1 MKKEVEIKKIP
12 IEEKKRLIREG
23 KMKWFFPGHV
33 VEQVVICLFIFV
45 IMITL
50 ATLFPPHLGSMADPF
65 NTPDHIKPEWYF
77 LASFQLLIIAE
88 KLDFL
93 GAWAPKILGVGM
105 QGVIIGILLMVPFI
119 DRNPDRKYKNRKI
132 AITLGIL
139 SVIIAIFLT
148 LWAHFS

>member
-12 IEEKKRLIREG
+12 MEEKKRLIREG
-23 KMKWFFPGHV
+23 KMKWFFPGHL

-65 NTPDHIKPEWYF
+65 ITPDHIKPEWYF

-105 QGVIIGILLMVPFI
+105 QGVIIGILIMVPFI
-119 DRNPDRKYKNRKI
+119 DRNPDRKYRNRKI
-132 AITLGIL
+132 AITMGIL
-139 SVIIAIFLT
+139 SVIMAIFLT